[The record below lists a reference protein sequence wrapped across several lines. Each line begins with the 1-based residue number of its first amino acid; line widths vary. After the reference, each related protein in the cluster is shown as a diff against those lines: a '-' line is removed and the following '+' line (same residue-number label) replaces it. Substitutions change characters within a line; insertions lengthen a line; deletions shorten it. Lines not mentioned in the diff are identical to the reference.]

1 MYKYAEFDIT
11 GQNSQTIEIVMDRLG
26 RLRVFVRVVDCKS
39 FTKAAET
46 LAIPRST
53 VSIAIKELEKL
64 VGARL
69 LSRTTRSVIP
79 THDGVAFYEQCS
91 RLLDDYEEVEGLFRT
106 APAELRGRLKVNV
119 PGRIG
124 RMIIAPAVPEFVSKY
139 PNIALEIGIT
149 DRTVDLQLEGID
161 CVVRVG
167 DLADS
172 NLIARRIG
180 DLDIINCASRDY
192 LDRNGV
198 PVRPS
203 DLRKHRTIAYMPPS
217 GGKPEPWQYVDG
229 KGLQSLN
236 VPPSIAVDNA
246 EMLIACCL
254 AGLGLIQVPSYDVR
268 EHLRRGELVE
278 VLPKHCSPPMP
289 IHIVYPHRRHLSGRL
304 QAFIEWAT
312 ELLREHINAP
322 AIAEKTRVSR
332 KR

>member
-1 MYKYAEFDIT
+1 MA
-11 GQNSQTIEIVMDRLG
+11 MDRLG

-69 LSRTTRSVIP
+69 LSRTTRSVVP
-79 THDGVAFYEQCS
+79 THDGVAFYQQCS
-91 RLLDDYEEVEGLFRT
+91 RLIDDYEEVEGLFRK
-106 APAELRGRLKVNV
+106 AHAELRGRLKVNV

-124 RMIIAPAVPEFVSKY
+124 RMIIAPAVPAFVSKY
-139 PNIALEIGIT
+139 PNIVLEIGIT
-149 DRTVDLQLEGID
+149 DRTVDLQHEGID

-167 DLADS
+167 ELADS

-180 DLDIINCASRDY
+180 DLDIVNCASRDY
-192 LDRNGV
+192 LARYGM

-203 DLRKHRTIAYMPPS
+203 DLRRHRAVAYVPPS
-217 GGKPEPWQYVDG
+217 GGKPEPWQYVDA
-229 KGLQSLN
+229 KGLQSIN
-236 VPPSIAVDNA
+236 VTPSIAVDNA

-268 EHLRRGELVE
+268 EHLRRGELVK

-304 QAFIEWAT
+304 QVFIDWVT
-312 ELLREHINAP
+312 QLLRDHINTSAG
-322 AIAEKTRVSR
+322 AGKTR
-332 KR
+332 